1 MDVDRVTKRAI
12 TKIYLGKWSE
22 DGLDH
27 IIREASHIE
36 DAGERIN
43 VISGQFLGIP
53 YRESTL
59 IGDVNTP
66 EVFVINLEAM
76 DCFTFVDYVEAMRL
90 SGSFSGFKRNLKRIR
105 YKSGKVAFE
114 NRNHFFTDWQVFNK
128 EFINDTTRMI
138 GGHKAKSVQKTLN
151 KREDGTYFLP
161 GIKPKEREF
170 TYLPAEVID
179 HAAVAKLKTGDYIG
193 IYADTQGLDVSHVGI
208 LVRHG
213 DAVYLRHASS
223 TKNQRKVTDQ
233 DFKHYITGKPG
244 IIVLRPVNREQ
255 YAIDK

>member
-1 MDVDRVTKRAI
+1 MGFDKAI
-12 TKIYLGKWSE
+12 KKVKEKILLGIWSQ

-27 IIREASHIE
+27 IMQEASQIK
-36 DAGERIN
+36 DVGERIN
-43 VISGQFLGIP
+43 VISRQFLGIP

-59 IGDVNTP
+59 MGDVNTP

-128 EFINDTTRMI
+128 EFINDATRMI

-151 KREDGTYFLP
+151 KKEDGTYFLP

-170 TYLPAEVID
+170 IYLPAEAID
-179 HAAVAKLKTGDYIG
+179 HKVAAKLKTGDYIG

-208 LVRHG
+208 LVRQG

-223 TKNQRKVTDQ
+223 TKKQRTVTDQ

-255 YAIDK
+255 YTIDK

>member
-1 MDVDRVTKRAI
+1 MGFDKAI
-12 TKIYLGKWSE
+12 KKAEEKILLGIWSE
-22 DGLDH
+22 DGLDQ
-27 IIREASHIE
+27 IIQEASHVE
-36 DAGERIN
+36 DVGERIN
-43 VISGQFLGIP
+43 VISRQFLGIP

-59 IGDVNTP
+59 IGNVNTT

-90 SGSFSGFKRNLKRIR
+90 SGSFSGFKRNLRRIR

-128 EFINDTTRMI
+128 EFINDATRMI
-138 GGHKAKSVQKTLN
+138 GGHKAKSVKKTLN
-151 KREDGTYFLP
+151 KKEDGTYFLP
-161 GIKPKEREF
+161 GIKSKERAF
-170 TYLPAEVID
+170 TYLPAEAID
-179 HAAVAKLKTGDYIG
+179 HNVVAKLQTGDYIG
-193 IYADTQGLDVSHVGI
+193 IYADTQGLDISHVGI
-208 LVRHG
+208 LVRQG

-223 TKNQRKVTDQ
+223 TKNQRKATDQ

-244 IIVLRPVNREQ
+244 IIVLRPVSREQ

>member
-27 IIREASHIE
+27 IIQEAAQIE
-36 DAGERIN
+36 DVGERIN
-43 VISGQFLGIP
+43 VISRQFLGIP

-90 SGSFSGFKRNLKRIR
+90 SGSLSGFKRNLKRIR

-128 EFINDTTRMI
+128 EFINDATRMI
-138 GGHKAKSVQKTLN
+138 GGHKAKSVKKTLN
-151 KREDGTYFLP
+151 KKEDGTYFLP
-161 GIKPKEREF
+161 GIKPEEREF
-170 TYLPAEVID
+170 TYLPVEAID
-179 HAAVAKLKTGDYIG
+179 HNVVAKLKTGDYIG

-208 LVRHG
+208 LVRQG
-213 DAVYLRHASS
+213 NAVYLRHASS
-223 TKNQRKVTDQ
+223 MKNQRKVTDQ
-233 DFKHYITGKPG
+233 SFTNYITNKPG
-244 IIVLRPVNREQ
+244 IIVLRPVNRE
-255 YAIDK
+255 